1 MRLHY
6 VDRRLYLWQKF
17 ELGVAESRFADIIWE
32 REPVTS
38 TELIKLAAA
47 KLTWKRT
54 TTHTV
59 LRRLCDKGLFQNRG
73 GVVTSLLT
81 RQEFYA
87 LHSKKYVDETF
98 AGSLPAFLA
107 AFTSKKKLTAEEIDE
122 IRELIEKAGE

>member
-1 MRLHY
+1 MAEI
-6 VDRRLYLWQKF
+6 Q
-17 ELGVAESRFADIIWE
+17 LGTVEARFADIIWE

-38 TELIKLAAA
+38 AELTKLAAV
-47 KLTWKRT
+47 KFTWKRT

-59 LRRLCDKGLFQNRG
+59 LHRLCEKGLFQNNN
-73 GVVTSLLT
+73 GVVTSLMS

-87 LHSKKYVDETF
+87 RHSKKYVDETF

-107 AFTSKKKLTAEEIDE
+107 AFTSEKKLTAEEITE

>member
-1 MRLHY
+1 MAEI
-6 VDRRLYLWQKF
+6 Q
-17 ELGVAESRFADIIWE
+17 LGAVEARFADIIWE

-59 LRRLCDKGLFQNRG
+59 LRRLCDKGLFQNNN
-73 GVVTSLLT
+73 GVVTSLLS

-98 AGSLPAFLA
+98 AGSLPAFLV
-107 AFTSKKKLTAEEIDE
+107 AFTSEKKLTAEEITE
-122 IRELIEKAGE
+122 IRKLIDKAGE

>member
-1 MRLHY
+1 MAEI
-6 VDRRLYLWQKF
+6 Q
-17 ELGVAESRFADIIWE
+17 LGAVEARFADIIWE
-32 REPVTS
+32 KEPVTS
-38 TELIKLAAA
+38 GELIKLAAA

-59 LRRLCDKGLFQNRG
+59 LRRLCDKGLFQNNN

-107 AFTSKKKLTAEEIDE
+107 AFTSEKKLTDEEITE
-122 IRELIEKAGE
+122 IRELIDKAGE

>member
-1 MRLHY
+1 MAEI
-6 VDRRLYLWQKF
+6 Q
-17 ELGVAESRFADIIWE
+17 LGAVEARFADIIWE

-38 TELIKLAAA
+38 GELIKLAAA
-47 KLTWKRT
+47 ELTWKRT

-59 LRRLCDKGLFQNRG
+59 LRRLCDKGLFQNHN
-73 GVVTSLLT
+73 GVVTSLLS

-107 AFTSKKKLTAEEIDE
+107 AFTSEKKLTAEEITE
-122 IRELIEKAGE
+122 IRALIDRAGE

>member
-1 MRLHY
+1 MAEI
-6 VDRRLYLWQKF
+6 Q
-17 ELGVAESRFADIIWE
+17 LGAIEARFADIIWE

-38 TELIKLAAA
+38 AELTRLAAA

-59 LRRLCDKGLFQNRG
+59 LRRLCDKGLFQNDNG
-73 GVVTSLLT
+73 TVTSLVS

-87 LHSKKYVDETF
+87 RHSKKYVDETF

-107 AFTSKKKLTAEEIDE
+107 AFTSGKKLTVQEITE

>member
-1 MRLHY
+1 MAEI
-6 VDRRLYLWQKF
+6 Q
-17 ELGVAESRFADIIWE
+17 LGAVEARFADIIWE

-38 TELIKLAAA
+38 AELIKLAAA
-47 KLTWKRT
+47 ELIWKRT

-59 LRRLCDKGLFQNRG
+59 LRRLCDKGLFQNNN

-87 LHSKKYVDETF
+87 RHSKKYVDETF

-107 AFTSKKKLTAEEIDE
+107 AFTSEKRLTAEEITE
-122 IRELIEKAGE
+122 IRELIDRAGE

>member
-1 MRLHY
+1 MAEI
-6 VDRRLYLWQKF
+6 Q
-17 ELGVAESRFADIIWE
+17 LGAVEARFADIIWE

-47 KLTWKRT
+47 ELTWKRT

-59 LRRLCDKGLFQNRG
+59 LRRLCDKGLFQNNN
-73 GVVTSLLT
+73 GVVTSLLS

-107 AFTSKKKLTAEEIDE
+107 AFTSEKKLTAEEITE
-122 IRELIEKAGE
+122 IRALIDRAGE

>member
-1 MRLHY
+1 MAEI
-6 VDRRLYLWQKF
+6 Q
-17 ELGVAESRFADIIWE
+17 LGAVEARFADIIWE

-59 LRRLCDKGLFQNRG
+59 LRRLCDKGLFQNNN
-73 GVVTSLLT
+73 GVVTSLLS

-107 AFTSKKKLTAEEIDE
+107 AFTSEKKLTAEEITE
-122 IRELIEKAGE
+122 IRELIDKAGE

>member
-1 MRLHY
+1 MAEI
-6 VDRRLYLWQKF
+6 Q
-17 ELGVAESRFADIIWE
+17 LGAVEARFADMIWE

-38 TELIKLAAA
+38 AELIRLAAD

-59 LRRLCDKGLFQNRG
+59 LHRLCEKGLFQNNSG
-73 GVVTSLLT
+73 TVTSLLS

-87 LHSKKYVDETF
+87 RHSKKYVDETF

-107 AFTSKKKLTAEEIDE
+107 AFTSEKKLTAEEIAE
-122 IRELIEKAGE
+122 IRELIDKAGG

>member
-1 MRLHY
+1 MAEI
-6 VDRRLYLWQKF
+6 Q
-17 ELGVAESRFADIIWE
+17 LGAVEARFADIIWE

-38 TELIKLAAA
+38 AELIKLAAA
-47 KLTWKRT
+47 ELTWKRT

-59 LRRLCDKGLFQNRG
+59 LRRLCDKGLFQNNN

-107 AFTSKKKLTAEEIDE
+107 AFTSEKKLTAEEIAE
-122 IRELIEKAGE
+122 IRELIDKAGE

>member
-1 MRLHY
+1 MAEI
-6 VDRRLYLWQKF
+6 Q
-17 ELGVAESRFADIIWE
+17 LGAVEARFADIIWE

-59 LRRLCDKGLFQNRG
+59 LRRLCDKGLFQTNN
-73 GVVTSLLT
+73 GVVTSLLS

-107 AFTSKKKLTAEEIDE
+107 AFTSEKKLTAEEITE

>member
-1 MRLHY
+1 MAEI
-6 VDRRLYLWQKF
+6 Q
-17 ELGVAESRFADIIWE
+17 LGAVEARFADIIWE

-38 TELIKLAAA
+38 AELIKLAAA

-59 LRRLCDKGLFQNRG
+59 LRRLCDKGLFQNNN
-73 GVVTSLLT
+73 GVVTSLLS

-87 LHSKKYVDETF
+87 KQSKKYVDETF

-107 AFTSKKKLTAEEIDE
+107 AFTSEKKLTAEEITE
-122 IRELIEKAGE
+122 ICELIDKAGE

>member
-1 MRLHY
+1 MAEI
-6 VDRRLYLWQKF
+6 Q
-17 ELGVAESRFADIIWE
+17 LGAVEARFADIIWE

-38 TELIKLAAA
+38 GELIKLAAD
-47 KLTWKRT
+47 KLAWKRT

-59 LRRLCDKGLFQNRG
+59 LHRLCGKGLFQNND
-73 GVVTSLLT
+73 GVVTSLLS

-107 AFTSKKKLTAEEIDE
+107 AFTSENKLTAEEITE
-122 IRELIEKAGE
+122 IRALIDRAGE

>member
-1 MRLHY
+1 MAEI
-6 VDRRLYLWQKF
+6 Q
-17 ELGVAESRFADIIWE
+17 LGAVEARFADIIWE

-38 TELIKLAAA
+38 AELIKLAAA
-47 KLTWKRT
+47 GLTWKRT

-59 LRRLCDKGLFQNRG
+59 LRRLCDKGLFQNNN
-73 GVVTSLLT
+73 GVVTSLLS

-107 AFTSKKKLTAEEIDE
+107 AFTSEKKLTAAEITE
-122 IRELIEKAGE
+122 IRELIDKAGE

>member
-1 MRLHY
+1 MAEI
-6 VDRRLYLWQKF
+6 Q
-17 ELGVAESRFADIIWE
+17 LGAVEARFADIIWE

-59 LRRLCDKGLFQNRG
+59 LRRLCDKGLFQNNN
-73 GVVTSLLT
+73 GVVTSLLS

-107 AFTSKKKLTAEEIDE
+107 AFTSEKKLTAEEITE
-122 IRELIEKAGE
+122 IRALIDRAGE

>member
-1 MRLHY
+1 MAEI
-6 VDRRLYLWQKF
+6 Q
-17 ELGVAESRFADIIWE
+17 LGAVEARFADIIWE

-59 LRRLCDKGLFQNRG
+59 LRRLCDKGLFQNNN

-107 AFTSKKKLTAEEIDE
+107 AFTSEKKLTAEEIAE
-122 IRELIEKAGE
+122 IRELIDKAGE

>member
-1 MRLHY
+1 MAEIQLGAVEAR
-6 VDRRLYLWQKF
+6 F
-17 ELGVAESRFADIIWE
+17 EDIIWE

-59 LRRLCDKGLFQNRG
+59 LRRLCDKGLFQNNN
-73 GVVTSLLT
+73 GVVTSLLS

-107 AFTSKKKLTAEEIDE
+107 AFTSEKKLTAEEITE
-122 IRELIEKAGE
+122 IRELIDKAGE